1 MSIDPKPIDPKD
13 FRRALGKFPTGVT
26 IITTTDPQGEP
37 IGVTASSFNSVSID
51 PALVLW
57 SIDKGA
63 YSLQAF
69 TEGQSFTIHVLRD
82 DQMELSNRFA
92 RRGEDKFAG
101 VELAESGNGAP
112 RLAAAAAWFECK
124 TWNVYDGGDHYI
136 IVGEVTAY
144 GYLDNVGSLVFHNGR
159 YAVPEVHPGVRDTAT
174 QPQNEGFLS
183 DYLLYQLHQALS
195 ACREGFYPTLTRL
208 GITAEEWR
216 VLSLLADAPDTPLE
230 LIARQVTQ
238 PLESLRETLEWLRD
252 KGLLE
257 SAGVLSDSGRAL
269 IDRLRV
275 LAVEHEQQVM
285 GRLSE
290 LQRQTLKESL
300 RVLACAG

>member
-1 MSIDPKPIDPKD
+1 MSTDPKD

-26 IITTTDPQGEP
+26 VITTTDPQGEK

-69 TEGQSFTIHVLRD
+69 TEGSSFTIHVLRD

-112 RLAAAAAWFECK
+112 RLAAVAAWFECR
-124 TWNVYDGGDHYI
+124 TWNVYDGGDHDI

-144 GYLDNVGSLVFHNGR
+144 GYEDNVGSLVFHNGR
-159 YAVPEVHPGVRDTAT
+159 YAVPEVHPGVRDTAI
-174 QPQNEGFLS
+174 QPQNEGFLN

-195 ACREGFYPTLTRL
+195 ACRAGFYPTLTRF

-216 VLSLLADAPDTPLE
+216 VLSLLADAPDTPVAQ
-230 LIARQVTQ
+230 IAEQVTQ
-238 PLESLRETLEWLRD
+238 PLTSLNETLAWLRD
-252 KGLLE
+252 KRLLDAE
-257 SAGVLSDSGRAL
+257 GALSDSGRAL
-269 IDRLRV
+269 VDRLRV
-275 LAVEHEQQVM
+275 LAVEHEQQLL

-290 LQRQTLKESL
+290 SQCQVLKESL
-300 RVLACAG
+300 RLLSGGK